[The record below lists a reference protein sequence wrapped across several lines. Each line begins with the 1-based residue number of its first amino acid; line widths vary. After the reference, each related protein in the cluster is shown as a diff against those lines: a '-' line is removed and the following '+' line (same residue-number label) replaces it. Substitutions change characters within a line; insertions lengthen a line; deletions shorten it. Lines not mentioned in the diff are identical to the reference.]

1 MAEPDTPQDQ
11 HGEQDAQSAVATG
24 KLIQTAIVAAVI
36 IAAALAGFDYWRK
49 KYGPKDAGAAPAPDP
64 DRRLYEPPPL
74 PEVAAEDITLDL
86 GEDVKMEF
94 VYVPALRIWV
104 GKYEVTNE
112 QYRRFKPGHKVGE
125 FRSHSLDGP
134 RHPAVKVDLPAARE
148 YIAWMNGL
156 CLDALPPGRQVRLI
170 SEVEA
175 LALLSCGDDR
185 TYPWGSDWP
194 PPTNWNYHGIESAG
208 PVPKIEEHR
217 DKWPAT
223 CPVDESGKNDWGLYG
238 VSDNVQEWTSMAR
251 GAAMKRRTYD
261 LMGASWYYGSQDYL
275 RCGHLPK
282 LGIKYST
289 YYVGMRLAIGPPER
303 RYIPR

>member
-1 MAEPDTPQDQ
+1 MEEPDSTRD
-11 HGEQDAQSAVATG
+11 EQEESHSPSAAAAG
-24 KLIQTAIVAAVI
+24 RLIQIAIALAIVAA
-36 IAAALAGFDYWRK
+36 AGMAALDYWHK
-49 KYGPKDAGAAPAPDP
+49 KHAKSEEPEPVNPGGQ
-64 DRRLYEPPPL
+64 RLYEPPPP
-74 PEVAAEDITLDL
+74 PEVKGEDITLDL
-86 GEDVKMEF
+86 GEGVKMEF

-112 QYRRFKPGHKVGE
+112 QYRRFKPDHRVGE

-134 RHPAVKVDLPAARE
+134 QQPAVKVDLPAVRD
-148 YIAWMNGL
+148 YIAWINGL

-208 PVPKIEEHR
+208 PVPKIEDHR
-217 DKWPAT
+217 DKWPVT
-223 CPVDESGKNDWGLYG
+223 CPVEESGKNDWGLYG

-261 LMGASWYYGSQDYL
+261 LIGASWYYGSQDYL
-275 RCGHLPK
+275 KCGHLPK
-282 LGIKYST
+282 LGIGYTT